1 MNSLNAR
8 NCETKSEMVT
18 KNIPCLTIAIFSDE
32 VVKMDFLIP
41 YLDTSLLLSLGMYVS
56 KDR

>member
-1 MNSLNAR
+1 MNSLNSR

-32 VVKMDFLIP
+32 VVKMDFLIS
-41 YLDTSLLLSLGMYVS
+41 YLDNLFITITRNICV
-56 KDR
+56 